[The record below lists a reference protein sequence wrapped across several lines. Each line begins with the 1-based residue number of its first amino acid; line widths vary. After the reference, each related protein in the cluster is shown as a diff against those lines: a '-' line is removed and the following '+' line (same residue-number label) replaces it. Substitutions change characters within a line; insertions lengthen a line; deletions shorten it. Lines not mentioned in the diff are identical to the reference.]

1 VELGSAPANAAN
13 LRIQL
18 NFRLLK
24 FAECGWSVH
33 FSTGQ
38 LRDSLHKQQA
48 SGESRFTTLRRIFKK
63 KEPKNQEFS
72 STTVASI

>member
-1 VELGSAPANAAN
+1 
-13 LRIQL
+13 
-18 NFRLLK
+18 
-24 FAECGWSVH
+24 VH